1 MIKFKFEPFIS
12 TVTNLHVHWSF
23 LAGGH
28 LRGTDHGT
36 AAPPVAGGPRSETA
50 RGNGQACS
58 SPPEAAS
65 PTTAARLTYPES
77 QLITVQVV
85 S

>member
-1 MIKFKFEPFIS
+1 MI
-12 TVTNLHVHWSF
+12 NLYAHWSF
-23 LAGGH
+23 LAGVH
-28 LRGTDHGT
+28 LRGTDRGT
-36 AAPPVAGGPRSETA
+36 AAPPVAGGPCSETA

-65 PTTAARLTYPES
+65 LTTAARSASPES
-77 QLITVQVV
+77 QLITLQVV